1 MFVLE
6 LEIFALSFLTLLPIC
21 EILLAGGLIG
31 GEHGEVSGLLVVK
44 QGGVRISLVR
54 IFHLSIDTNTNDK

>member
-6 LEIFALSFLTLLPIC
+6 LEIFALFFFPTLLPIC

-44 QGGVRISLVR
+44 QGVRTSLVH
-54 IFHLSIDTNTNDK
+54 IFHLSIDTNTNTK